1 MRTVPVHEAETRFSE
16 LLAAVE
22 HGEQVTIT
30 RRGRAVARIVAAVE
44 GEAASAQAQRQRVA
58 GTFARLRELRQGV
71 SLGIDIR
78 EAVEEGRD

>member
-1 MRTVPVHEAETRFSE
+1 MRTVSVHEAETRFSE

-30 RRGRAVARIVAAVE
+30 RRGRAVARIVAAVD
-44 GEAASAQAQRQRVA
+44 GEASAQAQRQRVA

-71 SLGIDIR
+71 SLGMDLR

>member
-1 MRTVPVHEAETRFSE
+1 MRTVPVYEAKTKLSE

-30 RRGRAVARIVAAVE
+30 RRGRAIARIVAVVDTE
-44 GEAASAQAQRQRVA
+44 ESAQAQRQRVA

-71 SLGIDIR
+71 SLGMDLR
-78 EAVEEGRD
+78 EAIEEGRD